1 MKVFIVVLALAVAAS
16 AIPRPN
22 EEEEAESGEYKVEDD
37 RFDDAAKRFVTKV
50 SDDDVD
56 VFRTHHQYVQPDGTI
71 VGEYAQLAADGKTLQ
86 IVKYTAGIGGYQ
98 AKVTHTD
105 DLSVF

>member
-1 MKVFIVVLALAVAAS
+1 MKVLFVVLALAVAAS
-16 AIPRPN
+16 AIPRPDDF
-22 EEEEAESGEYKVEDD
+22 EVEDD
-37 RFDDAAKRFVTKV
+37 RFDDAAQRFVTKV
-50 SDDDVD
+50 SDDDAD

-71 VGEYAQLAADGKTLQ
+71 VGEYAQLQADGKTLQ